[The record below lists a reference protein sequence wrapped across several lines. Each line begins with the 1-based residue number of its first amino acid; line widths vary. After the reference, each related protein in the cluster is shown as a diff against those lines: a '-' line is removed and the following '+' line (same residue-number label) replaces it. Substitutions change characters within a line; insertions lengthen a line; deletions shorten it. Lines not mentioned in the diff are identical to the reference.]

1 MLFKKSNS
9 DRKKLQK
16 LIGFLNAKRFWLCA
30 GNCIVAPECFYCQLT
45 YQLNYSYKKNRKAA
59 LLLFEN
65 SIFSNAFNRFQELHE
80 RHKEKRKWTNYSKSF
95 NKVARTSFL
104 IIDY

>member
-45 YQLNYSYKKNRKAA
+45 YQLNYSYKKTEK
-59 LLLFEN
+59 LVCFYLK
-65 SIFSNAFNRFQELHE
+65 IVYFQMHLIV
-80 RHKEKRKWTNYSKSF
+80 SKSYMRDIKKKE
-95 NKVARTSFL
+95 NGRIIVNLL
-104 IIDY
+104 IK